1 MNVTERS
8 EECPQGLL
16 GDQWRQPTYEN
27 SRIVRVRGGQL
38 FTVWSYKIAQ
48 DRTGL
53 RLMLP

>member
-8 EECPQGLL
+8 KERPQRLF
-16 GDQWRQPTYEN
+16 GDQWRQPTNED
-27 SRIVRVRGGQL
+27 SCIVRVRGGQL

-48 DRTGL
+48 DRASL